1 MFTSICKYGVFGS
14 SSPMCSVSSWGY
26 VNCGLFNYFKH
37 FVWSDVLEFSFFFFS
52 GRSYIARCQTLRKNS
67 VIIAH

>member
-14 SSPMCSVSSWGY
+14 SSSMCSISSWGY
-26 VNCGLFNYFKH
+26 VNCGLFNYFKL
-37 FVWSDVLEFSFFFFS
+37 FCLVRCSRIYFFL

>member
-37 FVWSDVLEFSFFFFS
+37 FVWSDVLEFSFFFFFQ
-52 GRSYIARCQTLRKNS
+52 GEVT
-67 VIIAH
+67 